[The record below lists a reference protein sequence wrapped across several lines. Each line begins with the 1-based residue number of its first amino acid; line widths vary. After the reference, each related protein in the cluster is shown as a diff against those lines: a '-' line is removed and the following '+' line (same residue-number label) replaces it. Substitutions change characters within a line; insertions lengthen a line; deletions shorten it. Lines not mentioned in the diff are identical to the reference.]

1 MQNTKKSNKTN
12 TLLSLTT
19 AALALPGMT
28 PQSAMAQAVT
38 EDTILSYRYS
48 QYAEGEIDGSVNVVD
63 GSRERYDISIHQLRF
78 KTAIAGNADMT
89 VDLQQESMSGASPW
103 YILQGNDGEP
113 LLVMSGATIEEE
125 RTDIGAN
132 FTSYFDTI
140 VSSTSLGYSTENDY
154 SSFSMSYALSKAL
167 NEKNVTLDFRIS
179 GSQDFIE
186 PTPIGGD
193 ARTIPIDE
201 EKKTSGSLSFGFSAV
216 IDRTSILSTAISL
229 TRYDGYLSDPYKRV
243 HVLNL
248 PETSTGE
255 NDNCPAGLCADSRP
269 DQRTQWDWTVRYR
282 KSLTEYNAALHLDY
296 RYYTNDWE
304 VDSHTVE
311 AAWYQNFAEHWQVAP
326 QVRWYTQTD
335 SAFYQIYF
343 ENPRNDGFYSSDY
356 RLSAFD
362 AVSAK
367 LKLSRFFGFGAL
379 HVSFETYSSDAGTGR
394 NELSAGSPAL
404 VDFTHVTAGID
415 YKF

>member
-1 MQNTKKSNKTN
+1 MQKAKKSNKTN
-12 TLLSLTT
+12 ALLSLTA

-28 PQSAMAQAVT
+28 PQPAVAQAAT
-38 EDTILSYRYS
+38 EKTILSYRYS
-48 QYAEGEIDGSVNVVD
+48 EYSEGEVDQNVNVGA

-78 KTAIAGNADMT
+78 KSAIAGNADIT

-103 YILQGNDGEP
+103 YILRGVAGEP
-113 LLVMSGATIEEE
+113 ILVMSGATIEEE
-125 RTDIGAN
+125 RTDIRAN

-140 VSSTSLGYSTENDY
+140 VSSTSFGYSTENDY
-154 SSFSMSYALSKAL
+154 NSYSMSYVLSKSL
-167 NEKNVTLDFRIS
+167 NEKNVTLDFGIS

-186 PTPIGGD
+186 PTSTAERP
-193 ARTIPIDE
+193 IPIDE
-201 EKKTSGSLSFGFSAV
+201 EKKTSGSLSFGFSSV
-216 IDRTSILSTAISL
+216 IDRTSVISTAISA

-243 HVLNL
+243 QVMNL
-248 PETSTGE
+248 PDSSTGPTG
-255 NDNCPAGLCADSRP
+255 NCPSTLCADRRP

-282 KSLTEYNAALHLDY
+282 KSAIEYNAAFHLDY
-296 RYYTNDWE
+296 RYYSNDWQ
-304 VDSHTVE
+304 VKSHTVE
-311 AAWYQNFAEHWQVAP
+311 TAWYQNFAENWQVAP

-335 SAFYQIYF
+335 AAFYQIYF

-367 LKLSRFFGFGAL
+367 IKLSRFFGFGAL
-379 HVSFETYSSDAGTGR
+379 HVSYEAYSSDAGKGR